1 MKKYLK
7 VDPWLIVE
15 EQFKAENHK
24 SSESI
29 FSIGNG
35 QVGQRAN
42 FEEDYS
48 GSTLKGTYV
57 AGVYYPDKTKVGWWK
72 NGYPEYFA
80 KVLNAP
86 DFTGIRV
93 YIDDES
99 LDLAGC
105 KVISFK
111 RVLNMK
117 EGTLS
122 RNFVVEMVSGR
133 QVEVTAL
140 RFLSMA
146 VPEAGVI
153 QYSIIPLNGN
163 AEIKFIPFL
172 DGNVENEDANWDE
185 IFWEQ
190 IAHQI
195 DGNEGYVVSR
205 TKKTEFEVAVGM
217 NVKAAVDGKSF
228 TQQPSVNSKTGYV
241 EAEYSVKLSKG
252 AKLEILKY
260 VTILSSL
267 NHSKEKILSDSKI
280 VMMKAVETGF
290 EKLLDDHKAKWAK
303 IWEHS
308 DIVVEGDDEAQ
319 QGIRFNIFHL
329 NQTYTGEDERLN
341 IGPKGFT
348 GEKYGGASYWDTEAY
363 CLPFFLA
370 TAPPQ
375 VSKNLL
381 IYRYKHLD
389 KAIENAQKLGF
400 TNGAALYPM
409 VTMNGEEC
417 HNEWEITFEEIHRN
431 GAIAF
436 AIYNYVRHTE
446 DNSYLA
452 DYGLEVLMAISR
464 FWSQRIHFSE
474 EKKKYVMLGV
484 TGPNEY
490 ENNVNNNWYTNT
502 IANWTME
509 YTLQA
514 IDYVKVASPEKYNKL
529 ISKRNFH
536 EKEETER
543 WKGIIVNMHYPMLDD
558 TIFLQQDGYMDK
570 EQITTDKL
578 DPSQR
583 PINQKWSWDRILRS
597 CFIKQADVL
606 QGVYLFEERYD
617 TDTIRKNFD
626 FYESRTVHESS
637 LSPCVHVVL
646 ASKIGLMDKA
656 YELYLRTSRL
666 DIDDYNHE
674 AHEGLH
680 ITSMAGTYMAII
692 EGFGGKRI
700 LDGKLVLN
708 PQIPSNWKVFAFKLL
723 FRGSQLKIEV
733 SDKQVSIQNESEV
746 DATVVLFNTEYI
758 IKKKEK
764 IVTKTK

>member
-15 EQFKAENHK
+15 EHFKAENHK

-48 GSTLKGTYV
+48 GSTLQGTYV

-86 DFTGIRV
+86 NFTGIRV
-93 YIDDES
+93 FIDDES

-122 RNFVVEMVSGR
+122 RNFVVEMPAGR
-133 QVEVTAL
+133 QIEVAAI

-146 VPEAGVI
+146 SPETGVI
-153 QYSIIPLNGN
+153 RYTITPLNGN
-163 AEIKFIPFL
+163 VDIKYIPYL

-190 IAHQI
+190 IDHQI
-195 DGNEGYVVSR
+195 NGNEGYVVSR
-205 TKKTEFEVAVGM
+205 TKKTEFEVAMGM
-217 NVKAAVDGKSF
+217 CVNAFIDGKN
-228 TQQPSVNSKTGYV
+228 TTIVPTNTSKTGYV
-241 EAEYSVKLSKG
+241 ESLYAVKVNKG
-252 AKLEILKY
+252 CKLDIFKY
-260 VTILSSL
+260 VAILSSL
-267 NHSKEKILSDSKI
+267 NHTKEKILSDAKI
-280 VMMKAVETGF
+280 ALKKAVNTGF
-290 EKLLDDHKAKWAK
+290 EKMIEAHKAKWAK

-308 DIVVEGDDEAQ
+308 DIIVEGDDEAQ

-341 IGPKGFT
+341 VGPKGFT

-389 KAIENAQKLGF
+389 RAIENAQKLGF
-400 TNGAALYPM
+400 KDGAALYPM

-436 AIYNYVRHTE
+436 AIYNYVRHTG
-446 DNSYLA
+446 DTNYLA
-452 DYGLEVLMAISR
+452 EYGLEVLMAISR
-464 FWSQRIHFSE
+464 FWSQRITFSE

-502 IANWTME
+502 IATWTME

-514 IDYVKVASPEKYNKL
+514 IDFVRKSNADNYSKL
-529 ISKRNFH
+529 VSKRNFR
-536 EKEETER
+536 EAEETTR
-543 WKGIIVNMHYPMLDD
+543 WKDIIANMHYPMLDD
-558 TIFLQQDGYMDK
+558 KTFLQQDGYMDK
-570 EQITTDKL
+570 EQITVDKL
-578 DPSQR
+578 DPGQR

-606 QGVYLFEERYD
+606 QGVYLFEEQYD
-617 TDTIRKNFD
+617 LETIRKNFD
-626 FYESRTVHESS
+626 FYETRTVHESS

-646 ASKIGLMDKA
+646 AAKIGRMEKA

-708 PQIPSNWKVFAFKLL
+708 PQIPANWKVFAFKLL

-733 SDKQVSIQNESEV
+733 TDKQVSIHNESDV
-746 DATVVLFNTEYI
+746 DASIILFNTEYHL
-758 IKKKEK
+758 KRNEK
-764 IVTKTK
+764 IATKTK

>member
-48 GSTLKGTYV
+48 GATLQGSYV

-86 DFTGIRV
+86 NYTGIRV
-93 YIDDES
+93 FIDNES

-105 KVISFK
+105 KVLSFK

-122 RNFVVEMVSGR
+122 REFTVEMPSGKN
-133 QVEVTAL
+133 VEVSAI

-146 VPEAGVI
+146 TPETGVI
-153 QYSIIPLNGN
+153 KYCITPLQAN
-163 AEIKFIPFL
+163 AEVKFVPYL

-195 DGNEGYVVSR
+195 EGSEGYVVSR
-205 TKKTEFEVAVGM
+205 TKKTEFEVAIGM
-217 NVKAAVDGKSF
+217 NVLASVDGK
-228 TQQPSVNSKTGYV
+228 QLDQKPSNTGKTGYV
-241 EAEYSVKLSKG
+241 EAEYTVKLNKG
-252 AKLEILKY
+252 ARLEILKY
-260 VTILSSL
+260 VSILSSL
-267 NHSKEKILSDSKI
+267 NHSKDKILSESKI
-280 VMMKAVETGF
+280 VLKKAVDLGF
-290 EKLLDDHKAKWAK
+290 EKMIEAHKAKWAK

-308 DIVVEGDDEAQ
+308 DIIVEGDDEAQ

-341 IGPKGFT
+341 VGPKGFT

-389 KAIENAQKLGF
+389 RAIENAQKLGF
-400 TNGAALYPM
+400 TDGAALYPM

-436 AIYNYVRHTE
+436 AIYNYVRHTG
-446 DNSYLA
+446 DNAYLV

-502 IANWTME
+502 IASWTME

-514 IDYVKVASPEKYNKL
+514 IEYVKKADAGKYSKL
-529 ISKRNFH
+529 VSKRNFQ
-536 EKEETER
+536 EAEETAK
-543 WKGIIVNMHYPMLDD
+543 WKDIIANMHYPMLNDKV
-558 TIFLQQDGYMDK
+558 FLQQDGYMDK
-570 EQITTDKL
+570 EQITVDKL
-578 DPSQR
+578 DPKQR

-617 TDTIRKNFD
+617 TETIQKNFD
-626 FYESRTVHESS
+626 FYEPRTVHESS

-646 ASKIGLMDKA
+646 AARIGRMEKA

-692 EGFGGKRI
+692 EGFGGKRVK
-700 LDGKLVLN
+700 DGKLVLN
-708 PQIPSNWKVFAFKLL
+708 PQIPANWKVFAFKILY
-723 FRGSQLKIEV
+723 RGSQLKIEV
-733 SDKQVSIQNESEV
+733 SENQVSISNESSV
-746 DATVVLFNTEYI
+746 DAEVILFDKEYL
-758 IKKKEK
+758 IKKNEK
-764 IVTKTK
+764 IAAKTK